1 MCQKAFG
8 GFFGSLVDAP
18 KDGVE
23 WTRDEPKYFRSS
35 VDIDRGFCKNC
46 GTPLTCRYPG
56 GLELAVGAFD
66 NRDDLAPKIQ
76 VNYSSHIPWVMTIFD
91 QPILDDFEEAKQE
104 MIISFQH
111 PDHET
116 EIWPPNNEPPENT
129 Q

>member
-1 MCQKAFG
+1 MDSRRAQIFPVVGRYRPRLLRKLRHAAH
-8 GFFGSLVDAP
+8 L
-18 KDGVE
+18 
-23 WTRDEPKYFRSS
+23 
-35 VDIDRGFCKNC
+35 
-46 GTPLTCRYPG
+46 PLSG

-76 VNYSSHIPWVMTIFD
+76 VNYSSHTPWVTTIFD

-116 EIWPPNNEPPENT
+116 ETWPPNNEPPENT